1 MELLS
6 KHIFETF
13 DLSFPVNGVYR
24 ALRRINRETETQYIS
39 DVQRIFPRPTF
50 TEPGIRYIW
59 FQKIARRY
67 FKNKLI
73 NPETKTFTDYYGE
86 IHLVDDTSF
95 QPMISDTSFNNM
107 FNIVGVNTYI
117 DRETHIAKTLKKT
130 FGLEIYYASSMYN
143 EMWRGHYDYN
153 YDKTSVYDRNAIFY
167 QITNSGE
174 DKKVITPEENQNNS
188 PILMWVFEDRIVYI
202 KAIGRNEH

>member
-67 FKNKLI
+67 FKKKLI

-86 IHLVDDTSF
+86 IHLVDDISF
-95 QPMISDTSFNNM
+95 QPMISDTSFEEM
-107 FNIVGVNTYI
+107 FNVNGINLIQDGTS
-117 DRETHIAKTLKKT
+117 HIAKTLKKT
-130 FGLEIYYASSMYN
+130 FGLNVCYRCNFYKWN
-143 EMWRGHYDYN
+143 GHYDYN

-188 PILMWVFEDRIVYI
+188 PILMWVFEDKIVYI